1 MKKRILTIALVILL
15 MAGVSIGTWAIATS
29 SYGTSSDPLITLSYL
44 NDTLMPQ
51 ILADFQTEMD
61 AKVGELTAEFETQI
75 RELEGRLSE
84 YTGGDVF
91 ATVTLQSGQSVTC
104 QEGTEIMLRS
114 GAAEAWSELS
124 DLTGGENLA
133 SSGTLIKNH
142 MYVVVSAGGG
152 IGAKSDSTILIRGS
166 YTLN

>member
-61 AKVGELTAEFETQI
+61 EKVGELTAEFESQI
-75 RELEGRLSE
+75 RELEGRLSQ
-84 YTGGDVF
+84 YSGGDVF
-91 ATVTLQSGQSVTC
+91 AALSLRAGQSVTC

-124 DLTGGENLA
+124 DLTSGESLA
-133 SSGTLIKNH
+133 SSGALIKNH

-152 IGAKSDSTILIRGS
+152 LGIKSDVVILIRGT
-166 YTLN
+166 YTVN